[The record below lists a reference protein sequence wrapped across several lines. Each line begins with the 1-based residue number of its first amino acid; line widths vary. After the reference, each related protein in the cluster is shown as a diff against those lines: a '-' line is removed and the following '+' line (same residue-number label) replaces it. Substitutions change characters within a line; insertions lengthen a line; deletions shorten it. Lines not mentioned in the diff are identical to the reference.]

1 VRWPPVVGESSYSL
15 RGGRGDLRAEPIE
28 TRKARAKAT
37 VTRIRGGGGAPAES
51 IEAGQSPV
59 LGNGK
64 MGKEEDGED
73 LRCTWASGELTRRMG
88 GEERCRR
95 ALPKQREMGS
105 GLGATKRGGG
115 GGSSRAPYGSMGT
128 RPVANDREGGGG
140 AVQWQQWHERW

>member
-1 VRWPPVVGESSYSL
+1 MGAARWRSTGERGVRWPPVVGESSYSP

-64 MGKEEDGED
+64 MWKEEDGED
-73 LRCTWASGELTRRMG
+73 LRCTWGSGELTRRMG

-95 ALPKQREMGS
+95 A
-105 GLGATKRGGG
+105 
-115 GGSSRAPYGSMGT
+115 
-128 RPVANDREGGGG
+128 
-140 AVQWQQWHERW
+140 